1 MIRRYFLLP
10 VFALTSFAGALAAP
24 LDGLSAADVNGP
36 AAVAPQEKPQPPAK
50 LIVDPPLAGPLSKG
64 AVFIQYRVEN
74 LRIEPVFG
82 PDALKVTPRIGH
94 IHVVVD
100 DAPWHWADTSGEPV
114 ILVGLPA
121 GKHKVTIIV
130 ADPTHKP
137 IDHKTVEFTV
147 PPHAA
152 VHHFYGACYESIV
165 CINSGAAGGFHQ
177 RAGRDESQRGA
188 GARGVCRRQQ
198 LE

>member
-1 MIRRYFLLP
+1 MIRPHLLFTL
-10 VFALTSFAGALAAP
+10 FALTSGCAWAAP
-24 LDGLSAADVNGP
+24 LSGLSAADVNGA
-36 AAVAPQEKPQPPAK
+36 AAVAPPEQPQPPAT

-121 GKHKVTIIV
+121 GHHKVTLIL

-137 IDHKTVEFTV
+137 VDRKTVEFIV

-152 VHHFYGACYESIV
+152 VMH
-165 CINSGAAGGFHQ
+165 
-177 RAGRDESQRGA
+177 
-188 GARGVCRRQQ
+188 
-198 LE
+198 

>member
-50 LIVDPPLAGPLSKG
+50 LIVDPPLARPLSKG
-64 AVFIQYRVEN
+64 AVFIQYCVEN

-147 PPHAA
+147 PPHTA
-152 VHHFYGACYESIV
+152 VHHF
-165 CINSGAAGGFHQ
+165 
-177 RAGRDESQRGA
+177 
-188 GARGVCRRQQ
+188 
-198 LE
+198 

>member
-1 MIRRYFLLP
+1 MMRRYLLFP
-10 VFALTSFAGALAAP
+10 LLALASATGSWAAP
-24 LDGLSAADVNGP
+24 LDNLSAADVNGP
-36 AAVAPQEKPQPPAK
+36 AAVAPLAHPQPPAK

-64 AVFIQYRVEN
+64 AVFIQYRAEN

-82 PDALKVTPRIGH
+82 PEALRVTPRIGH

-100 DAPWHWADTSGEPV
+100 DAPWHWADASGEPV

-121 GKHKVTIIV
+121 GKHKVTIIL

-137 IDHKTVEFTV
+137 LDHKTIEFTV

-152 VHHFYGACYESIV
+152 VHHF
-165 CINSGAAGGFHQ
+165 
-177 RAGRDESQRGA
+177 
-188 GARGVCRRQQ
+188 
-198 LE
+198 

>member
-1 MIRRYFLLP
+1 MKYHYLLLP
-10 VFALTSFAGALAAP
+10 FIALTSPGWAGP
-24 LDGLSAADVNGP
+24 LDGLSAAEVNGP
-36 AAVAPQEKPQPPAK
+36 AAVAPLSQPQPPAK

-64 AVFIQYRVEN
+64 TVFIQYRVEN

-82 PDALKVTPRIGH
+82 PEALKVTPRIGH

-100 DAPWHWADTSGEPV
+100 DAPWHWADTSSEPV

-121 GKHKVTIIV
+121 GQHKVTIIL

-137 IDHKTVEFTV
+137 IDHKTIVFTV

-152 VHHFYGACYESIV
+152 IHHF
-165 CINSGAAGGFHQ
+165 
-177 RAGRDESQRGA
+177 
-188 GARGVCRRQQ
+188 
-198 LE
+198 